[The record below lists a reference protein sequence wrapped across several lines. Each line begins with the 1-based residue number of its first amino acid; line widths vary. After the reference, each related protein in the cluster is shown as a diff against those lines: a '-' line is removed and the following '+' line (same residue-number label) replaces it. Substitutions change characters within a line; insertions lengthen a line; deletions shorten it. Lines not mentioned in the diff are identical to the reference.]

1 MKAHCKFKGSNEDIS
16 SFLEDFPKLFA
27 SDCELGFIVKLRAK
41 TNRLL
46 PAVYSSSTGSLQIAV
61 HPGWLNVNAPA
72 VNSMIEKSHPDMM
85 LRPREFISIK
95 HLAELCGLDK
105 TAVDLEV
112 FKSLKSNVSK
122 ALKTARCTEDGGSK
136 FWLTAASDDYWLNN
150 NRLTTAKFSSIY
162 DLVMRA
168 GLAS

>member
-1 MKAHCKFKGSNEDIS
+1 MKAYCKFKGSNEDIS
-16 SFLEDFPKLFA
+16 SFLSDFPKLFA
-27 SDCELGFIVKLRAK
+27 PDCELGFIVKLRAK

-61 HPGWLNVNAPA
+61 QPGWLNVNAPD

-95 HLAELCGLDK
+95 HLVELCGLDK
-105 TAVDLEV
+105 TAVDLAV

-122 ALKTARCTEDGGSK
+122 ALKTARCTEDGGGK
-136 FWLTAASDDYWLNN
+136 FWLTAASDDYWRN
-150 NRLTTAKFSSIY
+150 NRLITAKFSSIY